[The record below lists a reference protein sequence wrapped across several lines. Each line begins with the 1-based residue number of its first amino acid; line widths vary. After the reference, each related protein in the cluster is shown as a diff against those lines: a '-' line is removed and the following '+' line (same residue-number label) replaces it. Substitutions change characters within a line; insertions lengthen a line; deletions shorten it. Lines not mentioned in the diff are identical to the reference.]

1 VIDQDTAGRSREIGR
16 FGQAAAGAPTL
27 LVVAGL
33 HGNEP
38 AGVHAAHRVLGRLAR
53 DGTPLAGEIVALA
66 GNLQALMRHK
76 RYIDRDLNRA
86 WTPEHLAWI
95 RAAMAPAAGDAHA
108 ALSGSPT
115 DQPPMDG
122 PRSEQARVN
131 GPPAK
136 QPLTDGLPTDP
147 MLVAEDFELAELA
160 AAIDAVL
167 AAATG
172 PVYVI
177 DMHTTSSVSAP
188 FALFADTLPN
198 RAFAL
203 SFPLPL
209 VLGLEE
215 QIDGAMMSFL
225 ADRGCVCLGV
235 EGGQHD
241 APAAV
246 DNLEAVFWVALVSAG
261 LLDPL
266 ALPDLD
272 IMRRLLEQ
280 AQGDSPRLLEIRYRH
295 AIAPDD
301 EFHMA
306 PGFTN
311 FQTVAAGQR
320 LAHDRRGVVRARRE
334 GRILMPLYQGQ
345 GDDGFFMTR
354 AVSPRWLDVS
364 TVLRRWNAGRLMR
377 YLPGIRQHPTRPDT
391 LIVNTRVARLFPLQ
405 IFHLLGF
412 RMRRWENEA
421 LVVSRRRHDAGEEA

>member
-1 VIDQDTAGRSREIGR
+1 MIDQELAGRKHEIGR

-38 AGVHAAHRVLGRLAR
+38 AGVHAAHRVLGRLAE
-53 DGTPLAGEIVALA
+53 GGMPLAGEIVALA
-66 GNLQALMRHK
+66 GNLQALAQHK

-95 RAAMAPAAGDAHA
+95 RAAMAPAGN
-108 ALSGSPT
+108 
-115 DQPPMDG
+115 
-122 PRSEQARVN
+122 PRSGE
-131 GPPAK
+131 G
-136 QPLTDGLPTDP
+136 GLPTEP
-147 MLVAEDFELAELA
+147 MLVAEDIELAELA

-241 APAAV
+241 APTAV

-280 AQGDSPRLLEIRYRH
+280 AQGDSPRLL
-295 AIAPDD
+295 
-301 EFHMA
+301 
-306 PGFTN
+306 
-311 FQTVAAGQR
+311 
-320 LAHDRRGVVRARRE
+320 AR
-334 GRILMPLYQGQ
+334 
-345 GDDGFFMTR
+345 
-354 AVSPRWLDVS
+354 S
-364 TVLRRWNAGRLMR
+364 
-377 YLPGIRQHPTRPDT
+377 
-391 LIVNTRVARLFPLQ
+391 
-405 IFHLLGF
+405 
-412 RMRRWENEA
+412 
-421 LVVSRRRHDAGEEA
+421 

>member
-1 VIDQDTAGRSREIGR
+1 MIDLDPAGCSREIGR
-16 FGQAAAGAPTL
+16 FGQPAAGAPTL

-38 AGVHAAHRVLGRLAR
+38 AGIHAAQRVLSGLAR
-53 DGTPLAGEIVALA
+53 AGIPLHGEIIALA
-66 GNLQALMRHK
+66 GNLQALTLRQ

-86 WTPEHLAWI
+86 WTREHLAWI
-95 RAAMAPAAGDAHA
+95 QSALAPGGENKRPERDLAI
-108 ALSGSPT
+108 ALQPRTGNPPT
-115 DQPPMDG
+115 E
-122 PRSEQARVN
+122 R
-131 GPPAK
+131 
-136 QPLTDGLPTDP
+136 
-147 MLVAEDFELAELA
+147 MLVAEDFELAELS
-160 AAIDAVL
+160 AAIDSIL

-203 SFPLPL
+203 SFPLAL

-225 ADRGCVCLGV
+225 ADRDCVCLGV

-241 APAAV
+241 APTAV
-246 DNLEAVFWVALVSAG
+246 DNLEALLWVALVSAG
-261 LLDPL
+261 LLDPP

-272 IMRRLLEQ
+272 DMRRLLEQ
-280 AQGDSPRLLEIRYRH
+280 AQADLPRLLEIRYRH

-320 LAHDRRGVVRARRE
+320 LAWDRRGVVRARQE

-354 AVSPRWLDVS
+354 AVSPRWLDIS

-377 YLPGIRQHPTRPDT
+377 FLPGIRQHPTRPDT
-391 LIVNTRVARLFPLQ
+391 LIVNTRVARFFPLQ

-421 LVVSRRRHDAGEEA
+421 LVVSRRRHDLVERA